1 MAGDLILVIDDYLDI
16 RESIAM
22 ALSLEGYRVVTASN
36 GLDALNK
43 LYGGL
48 RPCLIILDMMMPVM
62 NGFAFRQSQLE
73 DPELAK
79 IPLIAYSAVTDP
91 NETAQ
96 HLRADAYLYKPT
108 DLSEIIAIVQQFC
121 QKKGAGTAD

>member
-1 MAGDLILVIDDYLDI
+1 MACDLILVIDDYADV
-16 RESIAM
+16 REGIAV
-22 ALSLEGYRVVTASN
+22 ALGLEGYRVVTASN

-43 LYGGL
+43 LYDGL

-79 IPLIAYSAVTDP
+79 IPLIAYSAITDP

-96 HLRADAYLYKPT
+96 HLRADAYLYKPS
-108 DLSEIIAIVQQFC
+108 DMAQMAAIVQQFC
-121 QKKGAGTAD
+121 HKRSAGAVS

>member
-1 MAGDLILVIDDYLDI
+1 MSCDLVLVIDDYQDI

-22 ALSLEGYRVVTASN
+22 ALGLEGYRVVTASN

-79 IPLIAYSAVTDP
+79 IPLIAYSTVTDP

-96 HLRADAYLYKPT
+96 NLRADAYLYKPS
-108 DLSEIIAIVQQFC
+108 DMSEITAIVQRFC
-121 QKKGAGTAD
+121 QKRGQGTAD

>member
-1 MAGDLILVIDDYLDI
+1 
-16 RESIAM
+16 M
-22 ALSLEGYRVVTASN
+22 ALGLEGYRVVTASN

-73 DPELAK
+73 DPELAR

-96 HLRADAYLYKPT
+96 HLRADAYLYKPS
-108 DLSEIIAIVQQFC
+108 DLSELTAIVQQFC
-121 QKKGAGTAD
+121 QKRGPGTAD